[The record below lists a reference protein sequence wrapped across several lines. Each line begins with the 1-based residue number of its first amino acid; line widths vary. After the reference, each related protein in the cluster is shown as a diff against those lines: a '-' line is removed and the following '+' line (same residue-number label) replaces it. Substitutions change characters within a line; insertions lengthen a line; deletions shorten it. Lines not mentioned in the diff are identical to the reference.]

1 MLKVN
6 TIHSLSYNTA
16 EREKFCD
23 LIDCFEKEI
32 QALENKDD
40 EMFEQLNN
48 EDYDVWEKQYEQ
60 ERDKLYDKRRN
71 AWINAFA
78 AQFPKTRNEWF
89 TNVIKKFVDEG
100 KASGET
106 FHISAKQYEYFS
118 RYCCHEDDNK
128 EAWECYK
135 TYCRCCGCLITLKR
149 PRHGGYY
156 MEITILTA

>member
-23 LIDCFEKEI
+23 LYEALSKEI
-32 QALENKDD
+32 QALKDKDD

-48 EDYDVWEKQYEQ
+48 EDYDIWEQQYEQ
-60 ERDKLYDKRRN
+60 ERDNLYDKRHN

-78 AQFPKTRNEWF
+78 AQFPNKKNEWF
-89 TNVIKKFVDEG
+89 ANVIRKFIDEG
-100 KASGET
+100 KANGET
-106 FHISAKQYEYFS
+106 FYISAKQYEYFS
-118 RYCCHEDDNK
+118 RYCCHEDDDN
-128 EAWECYK
+128 EAWKCYK

>member
-78 AQFPKTRNEWF
+78 AQFPNKKNEWF
-89 TNVIKKFVDEG
+89 ANVIRKFIDEG
-100 KASGET
+100 KANGET
-106 FHISAKQYEYFS
+106 FYISAKQYEYFS
-118 RYCCHEDDNK
+118 RYCCHEDDDN
-128 EAWECYK
+128 EAWKCYK

>member
-1 MLKVN
+1 MLRVN
-6 TIHSLSYNTA
+6 TIHNLSYNVK

-23 LIDCFEKEI
+23 LIDRFEKEI
-32 QALENKDD
+32 QALENKDG

-78 AQFPKTRNEWF
+78 AQFPNKKNEWF
-89 TNVIKKFVDEG
+89 ANVIKKFIDEG
-100 KASGET
+100 KANGET
-106 FHISAKQYEYFS
+106 FHISAKQYDYFS

-128 EAWECYK
+128 EAWKCYK
-135 TYCRCCGCLITLKR
+135 TYCRCLITLKR
-149 PRHGGYY
+149 PKHGGYY